1 MKVNYLFEFQIGALW
16 IKKKTFLW
24 SFSWKPHFR
33 NEICVNR
40 NQNELFEL
48 QIGADV
54 TNCLTVSHLVWLFLR
69 SSCWKPYL
77 KADISVNRNQSE
89 LFELQIG
96 ADVTHY
102 RTKESERTPANFQQG
117 KL

>member
-1 MKVNYLFEFQIGALW
+1 MNY
-16 IKKKTFLW
+16 
-24 SFSWKPHFR
+24 
-33 NEICVNR
+33 
-40 NQNELFEL
+40 LFEL

-54 TNCLTVSHLVWLFLR
+54 TNYIFHICTAYFFHGLILMVLR
-69 SSCWKPYL
+69 YPCWKPHL
-77 KADISVNRNQSE
+77 RADISRVNRNQSE

>member
-1 MKVNYLFEFQIGALW
+1 MDWFYW
-16 IKKKTFLW
+16 FLDTLV
-24 SFSWKPHFR
+24 KPH
-33 NEICVNR
+33 
-40 NQNELFEL
+40 
-48 QIGADV
+48 
-54 TNCLTVSHLVWLFLR
+54 LR
-69 SSCWKPYL
+69 
-77 KADISVNRNQSE
+77 ADISVNRNQSE

>member
-1 MKVNYLFEFQIGALW
+1 MAYFFHGLILKVLRYPC
-16 IKKKTFLW
+16 
-24 SFSWKPHFR
+24 WKPH
-33 NEICVNR
+33 
-40 NQNELFEL
+40 
-48 QIGADV
+48 
-54 TNCLTVSHLVWLFLR
+54 LR
-69 SSCWKPYL
+69 
-77 KADISVNRNQSE
+77 ADISVNRNQSE